1 MKVVKYVIA
10 VIIGYATFVVSALML
25 FKFSGIKPHDDPTL
39 GVMLLIVAFGLV
51 FSFLGGVLAQ
61 LISNAGNLWPNYIL
75 ATILAGFA
83 TFSLLQSSGNHY
95 SQIAAIF
102 LFSPA
107 SLVGGWVLVRR
118 KIEP

>member
-1 MKVVKYVIA
+1 MKVVRYVTA
-10 VIIGYATFVVSALML
+10 VIIGYATFVVSALLL

-39 GVMLLIVAFGLV
+39 SVMLLTVAFGFM

-61 LISNAGNLWPNYIL
+61 LISKARNLWPNYIL
-75 ATILAGFA
+75 AAILAGFA

-102 LFSPA
+102 LFTPA
-107 SLVGGWVLVRR
+107 SLVGGWVFLKR
-118 KIEP
+118 KKS

>member
-1 MKVVKYVIA
+1 MKAIRYIIA
-10 VIIGYATFVVSALML
+10 VIIGYAAFVISALLL

-39 GVMLLIVAFGLV
+39 SVMLLTIVFGLV

-83 TFSLLQSSGNHY
+83 TFSMLQSSGNHY

-102 LFSPA
+102 LFSQA